1 MMKEIPKNDNESE
14 AEKVELHDD
23 KIRDLNPEILA
34 LEKAIATT
42 KETIARGTRIGTR
55 GESEID
61 KSLFIEHLHGYEN
74 ELKRYLAKEIFRME
88 DEIKETGSNDDGQRY
103 LKELKDKFFRITEE
117 ISQRQEAKS
126 EIKLESEK
134 AA

>member
-1 MMKEIPKNDNESE
+1 MMREIPKNNNKSE

-42 KETIARGTRIGTR
+42 EETIARGTRIGTR

-61 KSLFIEHLHGYEN
+61 RSVFMQHLHGLES
-74 ELKRYLAKEIFRME
+74 ELRRYLTKEILRMKK
-88 DEIKETGSNDDGQRY
+88 EIKAMGSNDDSLKY
-103 LKELKDKFFRITEE
+103 LNELINKLTKITEE
-117 ISQRQEAKS
+117 ISEHERM
-126 EIKLESEK
+126 ESWVKTESKK